1 MGQKVNAKG
10 FRLAKK
16 QSWNNSSFVS
26 LFNYNLVTNQDL
38 NIRKFIKGF
47 LFYLEVFHS
56 FIQVS
61 RTKGI
66 INILITVYNKDFWF
80 KRHGFLFRY
89 KKRLKKKSNSNK
101 NTGGGPKHF
110 RKKNFFFHSIFCS
123 FKLYKSLHNSRLPKK
138 IRVFRKANHKKS
150 SGLDIF
156 NKKGS
161 LISLMLK
168 AVCFKYSF
176 YKTLSKKTT
185 RGLNSKLFYFA
196 KNTQKFGICYGSIKK
211 IKPLNS
217 LYSYSFLTYSLI
229 KFKCFVIYSK
239 LVYSY
244 FFSKMFS
251 FSKIKL
257 AFYLSKTLR
266 FSPNISCGV
275 SKHDSL
281 KLAVFNQSNRLN
293 YKWEGLS
300 LKSLICLYVK
310 KLTGILNVNVT
321 FLYLNSPRRL
331 YKFFNKLKL
340 NVRARGNLR
349 KEVFNLYLILY
360 QSFKFKS
367 PNFFSLY
374 FIILLKKNIKKV
386 GQLFAILKFSLPS
399 FCLLFGFK
407 GVRFQLKGRINGARR
422 SRVIQVQSGSI
433 PLTTF
438 SNNVYY
444 SFNKVMTIHGIYGL
458 KIWYYV

>member
-10 FRLAKK
+10 FRLLKK
-16 QSWNNSSFVS
+16 KSWSNPSYIS
-26 LFNYNLVTNQDL
+26 LFNYNLVINQDL
-38 NIRKFIKGF
+38 NIRKFVNGF
-47 LFYLEVFHS
+47 LSYLDIVHN
-56 FIQVS
+56 FIHIS
-61 RTKGI
+61 RIRGV

-80 KRHGFLFRY
+80 KRHSHLFRY
-89 KKRLKKKSNSNK
+89 KKRLKKKLHVK
-101 NTGGGPKHF
+101 NTQKSAKYS
-110 RKKNFFFHSIFCS
+110 RKKSFFFNSVFRS
-123 FKLYKSLHNSRLPKK
+123 FKLYKSLHNLRLAKK
-138 IRVFRKANHKKS
+138 NNSFSNKVQKPIIGLRNTNNLNAKFGYISSIYQIFCLKYFSYKTSKKS
-150 SGLDIF
+150 LVDF
-156 NKKGS
+156 NLRS
-161 LISLMLK
+161 FSFLK
-168 AVCFKYSF
+168 DTQNFTSC
-176 YKTLSKKTT
+176 YKPVYRL
-185 RGLNSKLFYFA
+185 KL
-196 KNTQKFGICYGSIKK
+196 
-211 IKPLNS
+211 LNS
-217 LYSYSFLTYSLI
+217 LYLFSSITYPLK
-229 KFKCFVIYSK
+229 KFKCFIIYSK
-239 LVYSY
+239 LVYS
-244 FFSKMFS
+244 FFLSKWFLFSKKNLSFFFFKSLSFFS
-251 FSKIKL
+251 FSKEKKSISSKL
-257 AFYLSKTLR
+257 TIVNEGNL
-266 FSPNISCGV
+266 I
-275 SKHDSL
+275 
-281 KLAVFNQSNRLN
+281 NR
-293 YKWEGLS
+293 KWEGLS

-321 FLYLNSPRRL
+321 FLYLNSPRKL

-386 GQLFAILKFSLPS
+386 GQLFAILRFSLPS

-422 SRVIQVQSGSI
+422 SRIMQVQSGSI
-433 PLTTF
+433 PLTTL